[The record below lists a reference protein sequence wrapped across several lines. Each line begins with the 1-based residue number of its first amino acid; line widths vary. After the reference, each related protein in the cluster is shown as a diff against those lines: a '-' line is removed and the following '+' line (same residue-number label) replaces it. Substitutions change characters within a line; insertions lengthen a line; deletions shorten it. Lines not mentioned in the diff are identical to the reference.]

1 MCRLPIELMAL
12 IIKFSRKPLP
22 FVPDEE
28 APIASKWKDVC
39 QPELATF
46 MRVSK
51 VSLSYWSQLGQV
63 SADSSDDL
71 FHYSTF
77 TLQGSGYWQFGKL
90 FLWL

>member
-12 IIKFSRKPLP
+12 IIEFSRKPLP

-28 APIASKWKDVC
+28 APISSKWKDVC

-51 VSLSYWSQLGQV
+51 VSLL
-63 SADSSDDL
+63 
-71 FHYSTF
+71 
-77 TLQGSGYWQFGKL
+77 
-90 FLWL
+90 